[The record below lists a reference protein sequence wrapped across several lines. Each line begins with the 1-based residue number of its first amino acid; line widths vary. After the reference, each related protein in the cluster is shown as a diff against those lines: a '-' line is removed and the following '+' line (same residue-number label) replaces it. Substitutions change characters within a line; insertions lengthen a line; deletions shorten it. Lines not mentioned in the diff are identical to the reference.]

1 MFKWNFQY
9 FNVHCK
15 ESVTSFCTPFHQIF
29 VFIDKIPWALLSPGC
44 LPSLPWGMLLAL
56 GQLFHQCLCCF
67 FFIPYAK
74 LLFSQSAYST
84 HWCMGLLLIGAGLC
98 ISSYRFF
105 WGIPQLISPP
115 VEVFLNDSTSTW
127 WSILY
132 SCVLSVHLLRT
143 YPVPSFRSL
152 MKVLKQ

>member
-9 FNVHCK
+9 FNFHCI

-56 GQLFHQCLCCF
+56 GQLFHQCLCWF
-67 FFIPYAK
+67 FFIPYTK
-74 LLFSQSAYST
+74 LLFNQSAYST
-84 HWCMGLLLIGAGLC
+84 HWCMGLLLVGAGLC

-105 WGIPQLISPP
+105 WGIPQLISPACWGLP
-115 VEVFLNDSTSTW
+115 EW
-127 WSILY
+127 Q
-132 SCVLSVHLLRT
+132 HKH
-143 YPVPSFRSL
+143 L
-152 MKVLKQ
+152 MKHSMQLCTLSTLAEDIPCSII